1 VRRRPAPT
9 VLLLQ
14 ALVLALVQGLATF
27 LPVSASGHQQG
38 VVYLA
43 AWDPAGPGF
52 QLALSLGALA
62 AVVLYFRA
70 DLWFLVSGTLAIG
83 RARAIDQERA
93 RRTVVLLALASL
105 PGLAAGWWF
114 EPPLFP
120 EFPAERVVA
129 GALYATALLLVAA
142 ELLHRRRRA
151 KDLAVPVGRLSR
163 PEAREDTGRHEGTV
177 GVADAVT
184 VGLLQVA
191 SIVPGLSRTAVT
203 IAGGMGRGL
212 SRTGATRLSLLLSI
226 PMLAGAALAQ
236 YGRLDEA
243 PAGTAPFTGLHVAV
257 AAVVTAAAGYWAIRL
272 LLRLVATE
280 DLLGFARWVALFAT
294 LLLIASFLV
303 LG

>member
-1 VRRRPAPT
+1 MRRRPAPT

-27 LPVSASGHQQG
+27 LPVSASGHQEG

-43 AWDPAGPGF
+43 AWDPAGPDV

-70 DLWFLVSGTLAIG
+70 DLWFLITGTLAIG
-83 RARAIDQERA
+83 GAREVDQERA
-93 RRTVVLLALASL
+93 RRTVVLLVLASL

-120 EFPAERVVA
+120 EFPAERVAA

-142 ELLHRRRRA
+142 ELVHRRRRA
-151 KDLAVPVGRLSR
+151 AELAVPAGRLARSD
-163 PEAREDTGRHEGTV
+163 AREDTGRHEGTV
-177 GVADAVT
+177 GVADALT
-184 VGLLQVA
+184 VGLVQVA
-191 SIVPGLSRTAVT
+191 AIVPGLSRTAVT

-226 PMLAGAALAQ
+226 PMLAGAALSQ
-236 YGRLDEA
+236 YVRLDEA
-243 PAGTAPFTGLHVAV
+243 PAGTVSFTGVHLAV
-257 AAVVTAAAGYWAIRL
+257 AVVTTAGAGYWAIRL

-294 LLLIASFLV
+294 LVLIASYLV

>member
-1 VRRRPAPT
+1 MRRRPAPT

-27 LPVSASGHQQG
+27 LPVSASGHQEG

-52 QLALSLGALA
+52 QLALYLGALA

-70 DLWFLVSGTLAIG
+70 DLWFLVTGTFAIG
-83 RARAIDQERA
+83 RTREVDQERA
-93 RRTVVLLALASL
+93 RRTVVLLVLASL

-129 GALYATALLLVAA
+129 VALYATALLLVAA

-151 KDLAVPVGRLSR
+151 DELAVPVNRLSR
-163 PEAREDTGRHEGTV
+163 SEAREDSGRHEGTV
-177 GVADAVT
+177 GVADALT
-184 VGLLQVA
+184 VGLFQAA

-203 IAGGMGRGL
+203 IVGGMGRGL

-226 PMLAGAALAQ
+226 PMLAGGALAQ

-257 AAVVTAAAGYWAIRL
+257 AVVTTAAVGYWAIRL
-272 LLRLVATE
+272 LLRLVATD